1 MSAETER
8 RDLSGTESRRNFMTR
23 LLLILAALLSPFSV
37 AGQTQQYTVA
47 TGQYVLDLPSQQW
60 RGVTV
65 SATAYPRDFRYSDDN
80 GVVRMRLRREL
91 VKNEGVS
98 TTEVAERQR
107 LLDRS
112 ARRGYVTGTVE
123 DFKGAFSG
131 TKYSYEYVSAGKPV
145 ATVIYY
151 LRVAERAI
159 YRIEF
164 TGAPK
169 MLSGLADQTQSIA
182 SSFRLK

>member
-1 MSAETER
+1 
-8 RDLSGTESRRNFMTR
+8 MTG
-23 LLLILAALLSPFSV
+23 LVLVLTALVSPFTIV
-37 AGQTQQYTVA
+37 GQTQQYTVA
-47 TGQYVLDLPSQQW
+47 TGQYVLDLPSPQW
-60 RGVTV
+60 RAVTV
-65 SATAYPRDFRYSDDN
+65 SGTDYPRDFRYSDDN
-80 GVVRMRLRREL
+80 GVVRMRLRREV
-91 VKNEGVS
+91 VKNDGVS
-98 TTEVAERQR
+98 TTDVAERQR

-123 DFKGAFSG
+123 DFKGVFSG

-164 TGAPK
+164 TGSPK
-169 MLSGLADQTQSIA
+169 MLFDLADQTQSIA